1 VLKGSL
7 VALVTPFDDHNRV
20 DYAALKRLIDFHVA
34 EGTDGLVIAGTT
46 GESATLATEEHIEL
60 IGRAVEISAGRLPII
75 AGTGS
80 NSTAQT
86 VNLSVAVR
94 DTGLDGYLLVVP
106 YYNKP
111 CRRQAGDPLQR
122 AGPHRG
128 RPAARDRGAPR
139 EAREYRGDQG
149 SNR

>member
-34 EGTDGLVIAGTT
+34 EGSDGLVVAGTT
-46 GESATLATEEHIEL
+46 GESATLATDEHIEL
-60 IGRAVEISAGRLPII
+60 IARAVEIADGRLPII

-86 VNLSVAVR
+86 VALSVAVR
-94 DTGLDGYLLVVP
+94 DTGIFGYLLVVP

-111 CRRQAGDPLQR
+111 VQEGMFRHFSAVADAVDKPVMLYNV
-122 AGPHRG
+122 PG
-128 RPAARDRGAPR
+128 RTASDLLP
-139 EAREYRGDQG
+139 
-149 SNR
+149 